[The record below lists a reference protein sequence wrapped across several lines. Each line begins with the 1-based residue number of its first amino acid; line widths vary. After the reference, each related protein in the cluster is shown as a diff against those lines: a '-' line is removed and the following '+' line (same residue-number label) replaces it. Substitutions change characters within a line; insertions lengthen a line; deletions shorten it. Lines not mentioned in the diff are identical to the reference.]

1 MHDGLPAM
9 MSATPVTIDELLETF
24 ADLGEWD
31 ERYHYLID
39 LGQELPAMDER
50 LKNDTTKV
58 DGCMSQVWMVAGME
72 TTAPPTM
79 KIVADSDSVIVRG
92 LIAVLLALFSGRTPT
107 EVRATDPE
115 SIFEK
120 LGLKQH
126 LSGQRR
132 NGLYAMVQRI
142 KTLAA
147 LQA

>member
-1 MHDGLPAM
+1 M
-9 MSATPVTIDELLETF
+9 MSATPITIDELLETF

-39 LGQELPAMDER
+39 LGRELPDMDEA
-50 LKNDTTKV
+50 LKNEKTKV
-58 DGCMSQVWMVAGME
+58 DGCMSQVWMVASME
-72 TTAPPTM
+72 PTAPATM

-92 LIAVLLALFSGRTPT
+92 LIAVLLALFSGHTPA
-107 EVRATDPE
+107 EIRATEPE
-115 SIFEK
+115 EIFEK

-147 LQA
+147 LNA

>member
-1 MHDGLPAM
+1 M
-9 MSATPVTIDELLETF
+9 MSATPLTIEELLETF

-39 LGQELPAMDER
+39 LGRELPDMDES
-50 LKNDTTKV
+50 LKNDRTKV
-58 DGCMSQVWMVAGME
+58 DGCMSQVWMVANVE
-72 TTAPPTM
+72 PTVPPTLR
-79 KIVADSDSVIVRG
+79 IVADSDSVIVRG
-92 LIAVLLALFSGRTPT
+92 LIAVLLAMFSGHTPD
-107 EVRATDPE
+107 EIRAMDPE
-115 SIFEK
+115 GVFEQ

-147 LQA
+147 ANA